1 MGWLSDNPIF
11 DAFGQRALLRTY
23 YEGADF
29 GECLTTM
36 QRIGNGTFDDWYK
49 EWIDTADRLVSI
61 GDSCLEKKH
70 LVSAR
75 EAYLRATTYY
85 HTAYFPLFGKPVDPR
100 LFAAFERENQ
110 AFHKAASLVYPAIEI
125 LEIPFEKSTLPA
137 YFIKVDDS
145 GKPRPTVVHTNGYD
159 SNIQE
164 MYFNHALA
172 ATRRGYNCLL
182 FDGPGQGR
190 NLIRYGIPMRHD
202 WENVV
207 SPVIDY
213 ALSKP
218 EIDPKKIV
226 LVGWSLGGFL
236 APRAAAFEHRIAA
249 LIADPG
255 QWDMR
260 DNILNAFP
268 FSSEEKSNFQKIDP
282 LKFKSI
288 EDKLRSNETDAML
301 RWKFIQRGFWVHDV
315 DSLGDYL
322 REMLKYEVSSVA
334 DQISCPTLITQSEGD
349 PVAKGAPKLYEAL
362 KVQKKLMSFSL
373 AEGSGGHCEAMA
385 RSLYHQRVFDWLDE
399 IL

>member
-1 MGWLSDNPIF
+1 MGWLSNDAVF
-11 DAFGQRALLRTY
+11 DAFGQRAILRTY

-36 QRIGNGTFDDWYK
+36 QRIGQGTFDDWHK
-49 EWIDTADRLVSI
+49 EWIATADRLVGI

-70 LVSAR
+70 QVSAR

-85 HTAYFPLFGKPVDPR
+85 HTSYFPLFGKPLDPR
-100 LFAAFERENQ
+100 LLAAFERETE
-110 AFHKAASLVYPAIEI
+110 AFHKAASLVSPPIEI

-137 YFIKVDDS
+137 YFIKVDNS

-164 MYFNHALA
+164 MYFYHALA

-190 NLIRYGIPMRHD
+190 NLIRDAIPMRHD

-207 SPVIDY
+207 SPIIDY

-226 LVGWSLGGFL
+226 LVGWSFGGFL

-260 DNILNAFP
+260 DSILNAFP
-268 FSSEEKSNFQKIDP
+268 FSPEEKHDP

-288 EDKLRSNETDAML
+288 EDKLRSDAML
-301 RWKFIQRGFWVHDV
+301 RWKFIQRGFWVHGV
-315 DSLGDYL
+315 DSLDDYL

-334 DQISCPTLITQSEGD
+334 DQISCPTLITHSEGD
-349 PVAKGAPKLYEAL
+349 PTAKGAPKLYEAL
-362 KVQKKLMSFSL
+362 RVQKKLMSFSL
-373 AEGSGGHCEAMA
+373 AEENGGHCETMA